1 MRLKLQKRRA
11 LKFVSRIILQGQ
23 GIIHR
28 SLLRNMFPKLAL
40 GFIPLISKGLL
51 RAAKGEQ
58 LLKFI

>member
-1 MRLKLQKRRA
+1 
-11 LKFVSRIILQGQ
+11 
-23 GIIHR
+23 
-28 SLLRNMFPKLAL
+28 L